1 MAPLTAFQ
9 LIVAVLFP
17 MADEV
22 NPLASPQ
29 ATAPLMVKL
38 VLEMSKNMFPTA
50 SIFTR
55 AVVVGTAGITSAS
68 VPSLAVL
75 SEITYGKVSPP
86 SVLRVIFTLAQLIG
100 ARLVLFTLQVMVC
113 VDPPA

>member
-1 MAPLTAFQ
+1 M
-9 LIVAVLFP
+9 VAVLLP

-22 NPLASPQ
+22 NPVASPQ
-29 ATAPLMVKL
+29 ATAPLIVKF
-38 VLEMSKNMFPTA
+38 VLEMSKNIFPTA
-50 SIFTR
+50 SILRR

-75 SEITYGKVSPP
+75 SERTIGKVSPP

-113 VDPPA
+113 VEPPA